1 MEKEMTDTTETEIN
15 PFDDIDLETEIPDI
29 SPNPF
34 DDIDRSPIPEAIDT
48 QEHQHGKASEYCTV
62 SNRGFHT

>member
-34 DDIDRSPIPEAIDT
+34 DDIDHPYQKRST
-48 QEHQHGKASEYCTV
+48 LKN
-62 SNRGFHT
+62 SNMAKPQSTAQ